1 MVSYILRYSGRLGYL
16 GVETLDGTLAV
27 QGSAC
32 DGATAKVK
40 ERIVKNEWK
49 AKKEL
54 SSQVVINNLT

>member
-1 MVSYILRYSGRLGYL
+1 M
-16 GVETLDGTLAV
+16 ETLDGTLAV